1 MPDAIM
7 PTYGRQDIS
16 FVKGDGAW
24 LTDTNGNRFLDAL
37 AGIAVVVLGHANPE
51 VAKTISEQS
60 TTLLHTS
67 NLYRVPKQEELAEK
81 LQRISGMDNMFFG
94 NSGAEAN
101 ECAIKIARLYGNKKA
116 IETPTIIVADSSF
129 HGRTLATL
137 TATGN
142 RKVHAGFEPLVKGFA
157 RVPYNDVE
165 AVRQIAEHNKEVVAV
180 MVEPIQGEGGIQVP
194 DQNYLASLRE
204 VCNENDWLLI
214 LDEIQTGNGRTGQ
227 YFCYQSS
234 GIKPDVVTLAKGLGN
249 GIPIGVCLARGK
261 AAEVLGPG
269 NHGSTFG
276 GNPLSCAVAITVVDQ
291 IEKLGLAR
299 RAGELGDRMMGEF
312 RQRLGDLNSV
322 KDIRGMGLMIGIE
335 LNSPCG
341 DLVAKGLEKGIL
353 INVAADNVIRLLPPL
368 TITDDEAEQICDIVC
383 QLVEAV

>member
-81 LQRISGMDNMFFG
+81 LQQISGMDNMFFG